1 VNSTAQSTI
10 SFFYFGSPGLPLFG
24 ALHEAET
31 YAQRDVGIVIC
42 YPFGGEYV
50 RSHRACRHLAVGLAR
65 AGFPVL
71 RFDYRGTGDSSGEA
85 SDSTMAD
92 WRADID
98 CAIDTLRDRTG
109 VDSICLAGLR
119 LGATMAYEVAADHR
133 NVDALVLWEPIV
145 RGEAYLEDLRSQHQE
160 LLWRYFAIP
169 SHLVDRSENELLG
182 FPLEL
187 RLRHELEQLH
197 VLELPSPGVA
207 QSLIVESKPSADVQ
221 KLRDRLSESG
231 MNVNYRQIPSFPTWR
246 DDVDKGLVP
255 EPTLRGIVEWADE
268 ELP

>member
-10 SFFYFGSPGLPLFG
+10 DFFYFGSPGLQLFG

-31 YAQRDVGIVIC
+31 YAQREVGIVIC
-42 YPFGGEYV
+42 YPFGGEYL

-65 AGFPVL
+65 VGFPVL
-71 RFDYRGTGDSSGEA
+71 RFDYRGTGDSTGEA
-85 SDSTMAD
+85 SDATMAD

-98 CAIDTLRDRTG
+98 QAIDTLRARTG
-109 VDSICLAGLR
+109 VESICLAGLR
-119 LGATMAYEVAADHR
+119 LGASMAFEVAADHR

-145 RGEAYLEDLRSQHQE
+145 SGEAYLGELRNQHQE
-160 LLWRYFAIP
+160 LLWRYFANS
-169 SHLVDRSENELLG
+169 SHLVDQSANELLG

-197 VLELPSPGVA
+197 LLGLPSAGIA
-207 QSLIVESKPSADVQ
+207 RSLIVESEPSADVQ
-221 KLRDRLSESG
+221 KLRDRLGASG
-231 MNVNYRQIPSFPTWR
+231 MEVVYRQIPSFPTWR

-255 EPTLRGIVEWADE
+255 EPILRGIVEWAE
-268 ELP
+268 KEL